1 MTDTM
6 TSMERVLTALSHKEP
21 DRVPLFLLL
30 SLQGAKESNQSI
42 QSYFSDWKQVVKTQL
57 YMKDKY
63 DNDCLSG
70 FCYASV
76 ELEAFGG
83 ETIFTADGPPNG
95 GEPVIRNA
103 EDILSLTPPRVNDCR
118 GLLNVLESIRLLNI
132 ESGGA
137 TPIIGVAVSPFSLPI
152 MQMGFDHYLDLM
164 VDQPALFEQLMRVN
178 EQFCVEWSNAQLAA
192 GATAIC
198 YFDPVSSPTIIPRE
212 MYLRTG
218 FETAKRTLSK
228 INGPTTT
235 HMASGRTL
243 SIIDDIAQ
251 TGTAVVG
258 VSSEDDLTLL
268 KEKCRNRLTILGN
281 LNGVAMCRW
290 STEDAEHAVK
300 QIIDEAAEGGG
311 LIISDNH
318 GEIPFQVEEETLHAL
333 SDAVKRWGIYPTGT
347 TRN

>member
-1 MTDTM
+1 MR
-6 TSMERVLTALSHKEP
+6 SWP
-21 DRVPLFLLL
+21 PGQPLFATLTRYPLPP
-30 SLQGAKESNQSI
+30 SFPERCICAQGLRQQKER
-42 QSYFSDWKQVVKTQL
+42 
-57 YMKDKY
+57 
-63 DNDCLSG
+63 C
-70 FCYASV
+70 
-76 ELEAFGG
+76 
-83 ETIFTADGPPNG
+83 
-95 GEPVIRNA
+95 
-103 EDILSLTPPRVNDCR
+103 
-118 GLLNVLESIRLLNI
+118 
-132 ESGGA
+132 
-137 TPIIGVAVSPFSLPI
+137 
-152 MQMGFDHYLDLM
+152 
-164 VDQPALFEQLMRVN
+164 
-178 EQFCVEWSNAQLAA
+178 
-192 GATAIC
+192 
-198 YFDPVSSPTIIPRE
+198 
-212 MYLRTG
+212 
-218 FETAKRTLSK
+218 SK

-290 STEDAEHAVK
+290 STKEAEHAVK

-318 GEIPFQVEEETLHAL
+318 GEIPFQVEEEILHAL